1 METNQTEEQQIEAV
15 KQWWKENGS
24 SIITGLLLGLALLFG
39 AKSWFAY
46 QERTAENASNVYV
59 SLMGALREDNEAAV
73 GQKAAMLIADYASTP
88 YAALGAMVLAKI
100 KIEQDELDAAGAQL
114 QWVLDNTD
122 SDLLREVARLRLV
135 RVLIAAGD
143 PDGAEALLGEAPP
156 DTAFAPFYSELRGD
170 IQAAR
175 GDAGRARAEYEHAL
189 TLMQEDTPEYAILR
203 LKYENTYPPEVAGET
218 P

>member
-15 KQWWKENGS
+15 KQWWKENAS

-46 QERTAENASNVYV
+46 QERTAENASNVYTT
-59 SLMGALREDNEAAV
+59 LMNALRQDDQTAV
-73 GQKAAMLIADYASTP
+73 NQKAAMLIADYSSTP
-88 YAALGAMVLAKI
+88 YAALGAMVLAKL
-100 KIEQDELDAAGAQL
+100 KIGQGELEAASAQL
-114 QWVLDNTD
+114 QWVLDNAG
-122 SDLLREVARLRLV
+122 SDLLRQLARLRLV

-143 PDGAEALLGEAPP
+143 PDGAEALLDQAPP

-170 IQAAR
+170 IHAVR
-175 GDAGRARAEYEHAL
+175 GDAERARAEYENAL
-189 TLMQEDTPEYAILR
+189 SLMQADTPEYSIVR
-203 LKYENTYPPEVAGET
+203 LKYENTYPAPVAGET